1 MMTDLSL
8 QIPVMRYSQ
17 PMVRTQT
24 TNFSYTVGTIL
35 MPQSVRLLKFSPTDG
50 FILEDSPDDEIRLDH
65 VILPRLSE
73 SQQSILQDVGFLG
86 GYALDPSTNELCF
99 KTQVAVRS
107 VLLTANEWEH
117 YMGSG
122 EDLASDKDP
131 EVIEWLRPA
140 LEDYVEQA
148 EAAVER
154 LTALKRGASGAA
166 EPSKLFASKLEL
178 LQARWEQILSAL
190 TRFLEPETMA

>member
-1 MMTDLSL
+1 MTDLSL
-8 QIPVMRYSQ
+8 QIQGMRYSQ
-17 PMVRTQT
+17 PMVRIQM
-24 TNFSYTVGTIL
+24 TNSSYTVGRIL
-35 MPQSVRLLKFSPTDG
+35 MPQSVRSLKLFPTDG

-65 VILPRLSE
+65 VILPRLSQ

-86 GYALDPSTNELCF
+86 GYVLDPGTSEICF

-122 EDLASDKDP
+122 EDLASDKDT

-140 LEDYVEQA
+140 LEDYVKQA
-148 EAAVER
+148 EAAMEK
-154 LTALKRGASGAA
+154 LTALKRWTNGAA
-166 EPSKLFASKLEL
+166 KPSKLLASKLEL

-190 TRFLEPETMA
+190 TRFLDLETMA